1 MQPYI
6 NTKPFEHSADD
17 PETQAKLELARAAY
31 TNAINDILERIC
43 DEFDAPEVKQL
54 VAQDFA
60 LFTVYLVSLKMV
72 LIAEEPA
79 WRKRLLSAHQHLSK
93 RIDREVPEMLIELA
107 RSLNGG
113 RANED
118 GGTMQ

>member
-6 NTKPFEHSADD
+6 NTKPFEAAADS
-17 PETQAKLELARAAY
+17 PETQAKVEAARMAY
-31 TNAINDILERIC
+31 TKAVNAILERVC
-43 DEFDAPEVKQL
+43 EEFEDPIVKQI

-60 LFTVYLVSLKMV
+60 LFTVYLVSSKMV
-72 LIAEEPA
+72 EIATEPA
-79 WRKRLLSAHQHLSK
+79 WRKRLLSALQHLSK
-93 RIDREVPEMLIELA
+93 RIDREVREMLIELA
-107 RSLNGG
+107 RELNGG